1 MRQMLDTISQ
11 QGQSINQIGEV
22 LQSNRGMIAKSI
34 EFLNLYDQQISNF
47 KANKI
52 ILIKNFDS
60 RIKESHLVS
69 YSDLRYFEASDNVI
83 VLHKLDKAYRMG
95 EINYAYDVRDVKYVL
110 KDTTSLKKRF
120 LNNIR
125 DCIIKGLG
133 IPELQDEIQVLR
145 EVSTAMVFYIMRNL
159 KDKFP
164 GSIENKKKLGQLAR
178 FVAMKQF
185 DSEINQ
191 VLAYYLSQA
200 ENGSGV

>member
-1 MRQMLDTISQ
+1 
-11 QGQSINQIGEV
+11 
-22 LQSNRGMIAKSI
+22 MIAKSI
-34 EFLNLYDQQISNF
+34 EFLNLYDQKISNF

-133 IPELQDEIQVLR
+133 IPEL
-145 EVSTAMVFYIMRNL
+145 
-159 KDKFP
+159 
-164 GSIENKKKLGQLAR
+164 
-178 FVAMKQF
+178 
-185 DSEINQ
+185 
-191 VLAYYLSQA
+191 
-200 ENGSGV
+200 